1 MDTPGFTGHA
11 VDVWLLRNDLIRVS
25 QPQTL
30 PNGELLTTEHLEALI
45 EAFVV
50 SERRERYLFLAR
62 TPKRRTELTNRLAHW
77 RDFDTRRAATLPPEA
92 QASPTAV
99 AHFLQA
105 HGAPRECYVLS
116 ESHEIDGRLMPL
128 AEALAALV
136 GRGMGTCSRASPG
149 GSPTTRAKRVTGTCS
164 PWRLANVSWNCQAI
178 HGLRGLRP
186 RSIWFACSSTL
197 CVRPRTRKV
206 IR

>member
-1 MDTPGFTGHA
+1 MIAPRSARRSCLTRLQLNSG
-11 VDVWLLRNDLIRVS
+11 VS
-25 QPQTL
+25 QAQTL
-30 PNGELLTTEHLEALI
+30 PNGELPTTEHLEALI

-77 RDFDTRRAATLPPEA
+77 RDFDTRRAATLPSEA
-92 QASPTAV
+92 QVSPTAV

-136 GRGMGTCSRASPG
+136 GRGMGTVLSCIPG
-149 GSPTTRAKRVTGTCS
+149 
-164 PWRLANVSWNCQAI
+164 RLAYYESEEGDRYVFTVA
-178 HGLRGLRP
+178 
-186 RSIWFACSSTL
+186 
-197 CVRPRTRKV
+197 
-206 IR
+206 